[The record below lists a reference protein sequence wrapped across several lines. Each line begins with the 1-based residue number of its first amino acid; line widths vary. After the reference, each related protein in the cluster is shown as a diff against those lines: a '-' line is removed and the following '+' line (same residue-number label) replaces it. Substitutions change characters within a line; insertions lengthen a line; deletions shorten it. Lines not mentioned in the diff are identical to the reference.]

1 METIELLSQ
10 ATINVL
16 GYFLP
21 SFAIML
27 AVSWVV
33 SLFSFRR

>member
-1 METIELLSQ
+1 MNTIEILAQS
-10 ATINVL
+10 TVDVL

-33 SLFSFRR
+33 SLFRFDK